1 MKIWTIMTWN
11 WIKEALITESEKA
24 WNQGDLRKRVIN
36 YYGTGY
42 LDMISFWYSSAFK
55 SL

>member
-24 WNQGDLRKRVIN
+24 WNQGDLRKR
-36 YYGTGY
+36 
-42 LDMISFWYSSAFK
+42 SRE
-55 SL
+55 SLQFGWLYFDWLCCFE